1 MSCFECCGS
10 KGRAA
15 PAEELQGCI
24 LRVLGL
30 QIICYGRGPG
40 RISRESQCKG
50 GPILTPRAEIYL
62 RSSSLTAT
70 KDFVY
75 GSYMKNQQSHLPKP
89 TEGELELLRVLW
101 VKGSATVR
109 ELHDSVSQER
119 ALGYTTVLK
128 LLQIMTEKGLV
139 QRTEAGR
146 AHVYRTTAS
155 QEETQS
161 QLLRDL
167 SERLFS
173 GSAAQ
178 LAMHALTME
187 PSTSDE
193 LKEIRKLIDRKR
205 EKR

>member
-1 MSCFECCGS
+1 MF
-10 KGRAA
+10 
-15 PAEELQGCI
+15 
-24 LRVLGL
+24 
-30 QIICYGRGPG
+30 
-40 RISRESQCKG
+40 
-50 GPILTPRAEIYL
+50 PI
-62 RSSSLTAT
+62 
-70 KDFVY
+70 
-75 GSYMKNQQSHLPKP
+75 MKAKQHSLPKP

-109 ELHDSVSQER
+109 ELHDAVSQER
-119 ALGYTTVLK
+119 ELGYTTVLK

-139 QRTEAGR
+139 QRTEVGR
-146 AHVYRTTAS
+146 AHVYRSTAS

-167 SERLFS
+167 SDRLFS

-187 PSTSDE
+187 PTSSDE
-193 LKEIRKLIDRKR
+193 LREIRELIDRKR

>member
-1 MSCFECCGS
+1 MF
-10 KGRAA
+10 
-15 PAEELQGCI
+15 
-24 LRVLGL
+24 
-30 QIICYGRGPG
+30 
-40 RISRESQCKG
+40 
-50 GPILTPRAEIYL
+50 PI
-62 RSSSLTAT
+62 
-70 KDFVY
+70 
-75 GSYMKNQQSHLPKP
+75 MKAKQHSLPKP

-109 ELHDSVSQER
+109 ELHDAVSLER
-119 ALGYTTVLK
+119 ELGYTTVLK

-139 QRTEAGR
+139 QRTEVGR

-167 SERLFS
+167 SDRLFS

-187 PSTSDE
+187 PTSSDE
-193 LKEIRKLIDRKR
+193 LREIRELIDRKR